1 MKIGVL
7 ADTHIPTKAKE
18 LPGRVIEGFKDV
30 DLIIHA
36 GDIVNRETLERLQEI
51 APLKAVAGNVDSHQ
65 LKKQLPERLELNLEG
80 YKIGVTHGHNLKGH
94 IMDKLG
100 YIFPEADI
108 IIFGHTHRPCNQRIE
123 GQLYFNPGSP
133 TDRRLQSHYS
143 FGIIDLD
150 NGINSQIIEFD

>member
-65 LKKQLPERLELNLEG
+65 LKKQLGLNLTWRV
-80 YKIGVTHGHNLKGH
+80 I
-94 IMDKLG
+94 KLG
-100 YIFPEADI
+100 LPMAI
-108 IIFGHTHRPCNQRIE
+108 TLR
-123 GQLYFNPGSP
+123 
-133 TDRRLQSHYS
+133 
-143 FGIIDLD
+143 GISW
-150 NGINSQIIEFD
+150 INSAISSPKRTLLSSVIPIDPVTRG